1 MKAYLDQKNGYI
13 LRLACA
19 DDAEAYYEQNY
30 NPLDAETAR
39 LTGSRTWIMS
49 SV

>member
-30 NPLDAETAR
+30 NRWTRKLPA
-39 LTGSRTWIMS
+39 
-49 SV
+49 